1 MSLRN
6 SFMIFTVAAISFAS
20 SSAVLAAPIAP
31 SAIGAAGAS
40 IEPVQYR
47 HWHHGWHGPYW
58 HRHYGPGAAVVGGL
72 AAGALIGSAIA
83 NSQARADADAYCAQR
98 YRSYDAVSGTY
109 LGYDGA
115 RHPCP

>member
-1 MSLRN
+1 MRLPRSLL
-6 SFMIFTVAAISFAS
+6 SLTAIAVSLTAGSAA
-20 SSAVLAAPIAP
+20 LAAPIAP
-31 SAIGAAGAS
+31 SSLVPPSAPV
-40 IEPVQYR
+40 EQVQYR
-47 HWHHGWHGPYW
+47 HWHHDWHRPYW

-83 NSQARADADAYCAQR
+83 NSEGRADASAYCAQR
-98 YRSYDAVSGTY
+98 YESYDPASGTY